1 MKKSERSSRKKIDYK
16 KMASGLSP
24 VTEVKGKEKSK
35 IAEVTAPAG
44 ASIADKLSEPKDTS
58 TPVKLT
64 LPVNPGDEKSSL
76 LNKLAELDKKQKQLQ
91 EKKELETLRKQVEE
105 REEAVRELEKS
116 LTEPV
121 RKGKSKESSS
131 EESGGAKPK
140 KHKSRL
146 AASFQEGQTPSTSTE
161 SGQSGVMVHII
172 SDSIAKDVGGIW
184 HTKVIAFPGIGITR
198 LSVRIQSSPYL
209 VSKPVTIIH
218 VGTNDINPRNPNEEY
233 SVDDIISF
241 YNNMITLIR
250 NVNPHTH
257 IVFSSILPR
266 PCDYEQTKDK
276 IKQVN
281 QLLEVK
287 CKERYCQFI
296 HSFRPFF
303 KYGKPVRALF
313 AVRDKGLHLN
323 LEGTRQL
330 RKFFINTVSHLLK
343 GKLAM

>member
-1 MKKSERSSRKKIDYK
+1 
-16 KMASGLSP
+16 MASGLSP
-24 VTEVKGKEKSK
+24 VTEVKEKEKSK

-131 EESGGAKPK
+131 GESGGAKPK

-161 SGQSGVMVHII
+161 SGQSGTSLLNIDTLRQMPNLREQVRKELKKLGLEIAESSSSSTDSS
-172 SDSIAKDVGGIW
+172 SDSDSAEDEIDDTVVEQVLKQRPEEHLHMGQ
-184 HTKVIAFPGIGITR
+184 HMSYT
-198 LSVRIQSSPYL
+198 
-209 VSKPVTIIH
+209 
-218 VGTNDINPRNPNEEY
+218 INPLEASLTTSSSDR
-233 SVDDIISF
+233 
-241 YNNMITLIR
+241 T
-250 NVNPHTH
+250 TH
-257 IVFSSILPR
+257 SS
-266 PCDYEQTKDK
+266 
-276 IKQVN
+276 
-281 QLLEVK
+281 K
-287 CKERYCQFI
+287 CF
-296 HSFRPFF
+296 
-303 KYGKPVRALF
+303 
-313 AVRDKGLHLN
+313 
-323 LEGTRQL
+323 
-330 RKFFINTVSHLLK
+330 
-343 GKLAM
+343 